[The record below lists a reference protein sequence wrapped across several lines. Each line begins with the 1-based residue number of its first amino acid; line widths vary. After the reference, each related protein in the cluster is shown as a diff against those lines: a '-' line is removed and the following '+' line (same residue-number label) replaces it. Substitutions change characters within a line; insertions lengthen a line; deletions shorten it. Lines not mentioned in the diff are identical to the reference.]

1 MASELGM
8 LDIGWS
14 EFLVIGVV
22 ALVVIGP
29 RELPVAMRTAGRY
42 VARARA
48 MARDFRDG
56 LDDIADQAEL
66 KDIENKISGGL
77 NPDDWLDED
86 EARKRVD
93 DDETKRIAADDDAEA
108 DLDEAEA
115 EFRDEPQSLAAN
127 AAEAETTA
135 EVDVLAEAEKA
146 AAAEADRTLAPSK
159 SSGPQ

>member
-1 MASELGM
+1 M

-77 NPDDWLDED
+77 DPSDWLDED
-86 EARKRVD
+86 EARKHVAED
-93 DDETKRIAADDDAEA
+93 DTKQIAAAEETEA

-115 EFRDEPQSLAAN
+115 EASEEPNSATAEAV
-127 AAEAETTA
+127 AAEAPA

-146 AAAEADRTLAPSK
+146 AAAEADRALSPK
-159 SSGPQ
+159 KPGDV